1 MSGTTHGR
9 VSPAVGRVI
18 FASIAAFIALRTVFT
33 APGGAAALRF
43 DPARLADRPWS
54 VFTFPLVHESVL
66 HLLMTALLILAVGP
80 RVERRLG
87 ARTFILFYAYAAAGA
102 ALTAVALAQLLP
114 LAPMSGGIAPA
125 LGLVYAYA
133 WVAGDREVT
142 LDPLPLRARV
152 VTLAAVLAIGLLV
165 LGAVRNGAGLSLAHF
180 GAVPAAWLF
189 FRLRGAGRRPEP
201 ALPLPIRRPVLAPLQ
216 VPRSDQRATAAAPAS
231 APTVSMGVEDA
242 AEAVNRLL
250 DKISAK
256 GLESLTPEE
265 RRILT
270 EYAERKKERE

>member
-1 MSGTTHGR
+1 MNGSTYGR

-33 APGGAAALRF
+33 APGVAAALRF

-54 VFTFPLVHESVL
+54 VFTYPLVHESVL
-66 HLLMTALLILAVGP
+66 HLLVTSLLVLAVGP
-80 RVERRLG
+80 RVEQRLG
-87 ARTFILFYAYAAAGA
+87 VRTFILFYAYAAAGA
-102 ALTAVALAQLLP
+102 ALSAVALAQLLP

-133 WVAGDREVT
+133 SLAGDREVS
-142 LDPLPLRARV
+142 LDPLPVRARV
-152 VTLAAVLAIGLLV
+152 VTLAAALVGGLLV
-165 LGAVRNGAGLSLAHF
+165 VGALRNGTGLSLAHI

-189 FRLRGAGRRPEP
+189 FRLRDLNRRAEP
-201 ALPLPIRRPVLAPLQ
+201 ALPLPIRRPALAPMQ
-216 VPRSDQRATAAAPAS
+216 APRSGHGEAAPVPAS
-231 APTVSMGVEDA
+231 APPVSMGVEDA

-270 EYAERKKERE
+270 EYAQRKKEHE

>member
-18 FASIAAFIALRTVFT
+18 FTSIAAFVALRTVFT
-33 APGGAAALRF
+33 APGVAAALRF

-66 HLLMTALLILAVGP
+66 HLLVTGLLVLAVGP

-114 LAPMSGGIAPA
+114 LAPMSGGLAPA

-152 VTLAAVLAIGLLV
+152 VTLASVLALGLLV
-165 LGAVRNGAGLSLAHF
+165 LGAARNGAGLSLAHF

-189 FRLRGAGRRPEP
+189 FRLRGAGRRSEP
-201 ALPLPIRRPVLAPLQ
+201 ALPLPIRRPVLAPL
-216 VPRSDQRATAAAPAS
+216 VPRADQRATAAAGAS